1 MVIKSFKNYFSEAF
15 KNDLEQL
22 IWQENPMDHGVNQK
36 FLSVLDMH
44 APIKTVK
51 IKRRL
56 CPFVD
61 QEIVQLM
68 KKEMRCINLPAK
80 PCRPWTGTDIVYV
93 EIKLKEN
100 CKNPRERRVQS
111 VVYFIWSY
119 IDSSRDTT

>member
-1 MVIKSFKNYFSEAF
+1 
-15 KNDLEQL
+15 
-22 IWQENPMDHGVNQK
+22 
-36 FLSVLDMH
+36 MH

-68 KKEMRCINLPAK
+68 KKRNALHKLARQT
-80 PCRPWTGTDIVYV
+80 RPWTGTDIVHA

-100 CKNPRERRVQS
+100 
-111 VVYFIWSY
+111 
-119 IDSSRDTT
+119 